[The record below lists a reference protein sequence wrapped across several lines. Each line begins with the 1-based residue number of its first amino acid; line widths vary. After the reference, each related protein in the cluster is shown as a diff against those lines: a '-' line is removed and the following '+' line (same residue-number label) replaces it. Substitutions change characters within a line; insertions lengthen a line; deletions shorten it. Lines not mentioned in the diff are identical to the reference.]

1 VSGRGAYFRSKA
13 AQAVENAHR
22 VGGPERTRL
31 LEVARNWI
39 IIAEIAETLD
49 NSADSCEDEHSSNG

>member
-1 VSGRGAYFRSKA
+1 MSGRGAYFRSKA

-22 VGGPERTRL
+22 VAGPERTRL

-39 IIAEIAETLD
+39 MIAEVAETLD
-49 NSADSCEDEHSSNG
+49 NSAGSREDEHSTNG